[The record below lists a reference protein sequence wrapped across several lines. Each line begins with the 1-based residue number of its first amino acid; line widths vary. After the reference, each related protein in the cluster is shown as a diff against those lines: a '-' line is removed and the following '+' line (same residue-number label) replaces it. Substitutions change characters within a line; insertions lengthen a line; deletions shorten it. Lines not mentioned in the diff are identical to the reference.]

1 MKAGTDPEAGAYI
14 HGVSGPGV
22 VALTLQSEYKFAK
35 YNVQPNVYA
44 YSQEE
49 YQRLLAGTL
58 LFESRSC
65 VSDIAPQI
73 KNGPKKRR
81 TTCLIW

>member
-1 MKAGTDPEAGAYI
+1 MGQ
-14 HGVSGPGV
+14 SGNRSRSWCV
-22 VALTLQSEYKFAK
+22 HSWRRSDEEVITLTLRSEYKFAK

-58 LFESRSC
+58 LSEGRSC
-65 VSDIAPQI
+65 MSDIAAQI
-73 KNGPKKRR
+73 KNGPKRR
-81 TTCLIW
+81 RKY